1 MSLPAVAI
9 VVEGSRGFIRTAVL
23 GWVMTTFVVAT
34 NSVHTSA
41 ALCDYLVDRTGGD
54 DTVHVINSHPDAESV
69 TDEELRDGEDAL
81 NAVYSRLGATTTVET
96 HQLVRGNV
104 PAEDVLSF
112 ADAVDADEIVL
123 GVRKPT
129 PTSKVAIGS
138 VTEQVLLHSS
148 RPMAVIP
155 RELE

>member
-1 MSLPAVAI
+1 MYSA
-9 VVEGSRGFIRTAVL
+9 
-23 GWVMTTFVVAT
+23 MTTFVVAT

-41 ALCDYLVDRTGGD
+41 ALCDYLIDRVDAE
-54 DTVHVINSHPDAESV
+54 DTVHAINSHIDEKSATAEA
-69 TDEELRDGEDAL
+69 LRDGEDAL
-81 NAVYSRLGATTTVET
+81 NAIYSRLGSETTVET
-96 HQLVRGNV
+96 HQFLRGNV

-112 ADAVDADEIVL
+112 TETVDADEIVL

>member
-1 MSLPAVAI
+1 
-9 VVEGSRGFIRTAVL
+9 
-23 GWVMTTFVVAT
+23 MTTFVVAT

-41 ALCDYLVDRTGGD
+41 ALCDYLVGRAGD
-54 DTVHVINSHPDAESV
+54 EDTVHAINSHLDEESA
-69 TDEELRDGEDAL
+69 TGEELRDGEDAL
-81 NAVYSRLGATTTVET
+81 NAIYSRLGATTTVET

>member
-1 MSLPAVAI
+1 
-9 VVEGSRGFIRTAVL
+9 
-23 GWVMTTFVVAT
+23 MTTFVVAT

-41 ALCDYLVDRTGGD
+41 AICDYLSDRVDDG
-54 DTVHVINSHPDAESV
+54 DTVHAINSHLDEESAT
-69 TDEELRDGEDAL
+69 TDELRDGEDAL
-81 NAVYSRLGATTTVET
+81 NGIYSRLGAMTTVET
-96 HQLVRGNV
+96 HQFVRGNV
-104 PAEDVLSF
+104 PAEDILSF
-112 ADAVDADEIVL
+112 AETVEADEIVL

-129 PTSKVAIGS
+129 STSKVAIGS

>member
-1 MSLPAVAI
+1 
-9 VVEGSRGFIRTAVL
+9 
-23 GWVMTTFVVAT
+23 MTTFVVAT

-41 ALCDYLVDRTGGD
+41 ALCDYLVDRVDGG
-54 DTVHVINSHPDAESV
+54 DTVHAINSQLDSASV
-69 TDEELRDGEDAL
+69 TDEELRDGNDAL
-81 NAVYSRLGATTTVET
+81 NAIYARLGAATTVDT
-96 HQLVRGNV
+96 HQFVRGNV
-104 PAEDVLSF
+104 PAEDILSF
-112 ADAVDADEIVL
+112 TEEVDADEIVL

-155 RELE
+155 RDRE

>member
-1 MSLPAVAI
+1 
-9 VVEGSRGFIRTAVL
+9 
-23 GWVMTTFVVAT
+23 MTTFVAAT

-41 ALCDYLVDRTGGD
+41 ALCDYLFDRVGSE
-54 DTVHVINSHPDAESV
+54 DTVHAINSH
-69 TDEELRDGEDAL
+69 LAL
-81 NAVYSRLGATTTVET
+81 NAIYSRLGAATTVET
-96 HQLVRGNV
+96 HQFVRGNV
-104 PAEDVLSF
+104 PAEDILSF
-112 ADAVDADEIVL
+112 TEAVDADEIVI

-129 PTSKVAIGS
+129 ATSKVAIGS

>member
-1 MSLPAVAI
+1 
-9 VVEGSRGFIRTAVL
+9 
-23 GWVMTTFVVAT
+23 MTTFVAAT

-41 ALCDYLVDRTGGD
+41 ALCDYLFDRVDSE
-54 DTVHVINSHPDAESV
+54 DTVHAINSHLDEESV

-81 NAVYSRLGATTTVET
+81 NAIYSRLGAATTVET
-96 HQLVRGNV
+96 HQFVRGNV
-104 PAEDVLSF
+104 PAEDILSF
-112 ADAVDADEIVL
+112 TESVDADEIVI

-129 PTSKVAIGS
+129 ATSKVAIGS

-148 RPMAVIP
+148 HPMAVIP